1 MVPKETP
8 SQNTARNVQ
17 LIHGQRITQKE
28 KRKEKYV
35 SSYFI
40 ALIYLGLG
48 ETDKAFEWLE
58 TAFEER
64 DFWLTN
70 ITSFPEFDNLCSD
83 RRLTSLLKKIGLDI

>member
-1 MVPKETP
+1 
-8 SQNTARNVQ
+8 
-17 LIHGQRITQKE
+17 
-28 KRKEKYV
+28 
-35 SSYFI
+35 
-40 ALIYLGLG
+40 LG

-70 ITSFPEFDNLCSD
+70 ITSFPEFDSLCSD